1 MAIKIESVRPLRAS
15 GERRRLVRRAKL
27 LAWAG
32 NGWHLIEFGI
42 AVGAGIAASSIALI
56 GFGLDSLIESLAG
69 SIILWRERDCSRGPH
84 RTGSTL
90 SKLMERCCSALI
102 TAVAGDASAHS
113 APRRRPSLHAQTAT
127 CTRRYTSQRSCG
139 RGIVV
144 APGAQ

>member
-56 GFGLDSLIESLAG
+56 GFA
-69 SIILWRERDCSRGPH
+69 
-84 RTGSTL
+84 ST
-90 SKLMERCCSALI
+90 A
-102 TAVAGDASAHS
+102 
-113 APRRRPSLHAQTAT
+113 
-127 CTRRYTSQRSCG
+127 
-139 RGIVV
+139 
-144 APGAQ
+144 